1 MIEVYQSEFLKL
13 EINEQLSLMKIT
25 WKSNTSY
32 MSESEYRT
40 NVFAIGETYDKFKTK
55 RILTDIKN
63 ASYAVSPKMQEWT
76 VKNLFYKY
84 VGNVERSAFITSK
97 HFFSQLSAEQILE
110 EDKKRD
116 FPTRFF
122 EDEEDANY
130 WLLS

>member
-1 MIEVYQSEFLKL
+1 
-13 EINEQLSLMKIT
+13 
-25 WKSNTSY
+25 
-32 MSESEYRT
+32 
-40 NVFAIGETYDKFKTK
+40 
-55 RILTDIKN
+55 
-63 ASYAVSPKMQEWT
+63 MQEWT

-84 VGNVERSAFITSK
+84 VGNVDRSAFITSK